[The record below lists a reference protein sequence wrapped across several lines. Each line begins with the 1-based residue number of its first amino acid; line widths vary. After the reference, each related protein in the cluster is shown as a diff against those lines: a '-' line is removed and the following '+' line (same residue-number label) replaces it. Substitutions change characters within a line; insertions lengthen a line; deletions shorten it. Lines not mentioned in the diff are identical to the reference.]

1 MPDRPRLG
9 PPSRIWLLGPS
20 KYATCLVVSTTPL
33 GSTPDGKR
41 PRRKGR
47 WAVGPAKAP
56 GEPYAAERRGAA
68 IHPAVQKLK
77 AWRVRNGLS
86 QANAVAVLQ
95 AHYFHLSPAALRAW
109 EEGRRAPAAHT
120 AQILERFLEDHPTV
134 KAP

>member
-1 MPDRPRLG
+1 M
-9 PPSRIWLLGPS
+9 
-20 KYATCLVVSTTPL
+20 VSTKTSGGTAEGQP
-33 GSTPDGKR
+33 

-56 GEPYAAERRGAA
+56 GEPYAAELRGAT

-86 QANAVAVLQ
+86 QANAVTVLQ

-109 EEGRRAPAAHT
+109 EEGRRAPAPHT
-120 AQILERFLEDHPTV
+120 AQVLERFLDDHPTV
-134 KAP
+134 EAP

>member
-1 MPDRPRLG
+1 
-9 PPSRIWLLGPS
+9 
-20 KYATCLVVSTTPL
+20 VVSTKTL
-33 GSTPDGKR
+33 GGTSDGKP

-86 QANAVAVLQ
+86 QANAVTVLQ

-109 EEGRRAPAAHT
+109 EEGRRAPAPHT
-120 AQILERFLEDHPTV
+120 AQILERFLDDHPTV